1 MGYLIVEFN
10 VQWRSSLQLTRC
22 FTHRPRSGEGAHR
35 ARRPQ
40 WYAMRARWSPRND
53 ACAFDRQGKR
63 RHNKSLYWSHFME
76 AIYSDVTISM
86 SEFKKN
92 PAAVLR
98 DAKSKPVAVLNH
110 NKAAFYMVEPAL
122 FEALLEELSDQ
133 DLHRTV
139 LSRMG
144 ERSRAIE
151 VDIDEI

>member
-1 MGYLIVEFN
+1 MIWGY
-10 VQWRSSLQLTRC
+10 
-22 FTHRPRSGEGAHR
+22 
-35 ARRPQ
+35 
-40 WYAMRARWSPRND
+40 
-53 ACAFDRQGKR
+53 
-63 RHNKSLYWSHFME
+63 FME
-76 AIYSDVTISM
+76 TIYSDVTISM

-122 FEALLEELSDQ
+122 FEALLEELADL

-151 VDIDEI
+151 VDIDAI